1 MLVPSEVADHARD
14 LRSEV
19 LTELLLTAIAIAD
32 DLLVTTVLARCLVV
46 QPTDLLLVFLRD
58 SVHAANAG
66 AVASIVVE
74 VSVLVE
80 VILVLVLWH
89 DVLDVLPWVIDWGLW
104 LWCWCGRGVLLVVVE
119 VDTVGVVL
127 LADRGLRRT
136 APDSSRVGRTPFVME
151 CVSRVCWLLVRGT
164 LPRVSRLRLSR
175 LVSYA
180 PVERVSCIGRLLINR
195 ALPRVGRAKVIL

>member
-1 MLVPSEVADHARD
+1 MVPSEVSDHARD

-19 LTELLLTAIAIAD
+19 LTELLLAAIAIAD

-58 SVHAANAG
+58 GVHATNAG
-66 AVASIVVE
+66 AVAPIVVE

-89 DVLDVLPWVIDWGLW
+89 DVLDVLPRVIDWGLW
-104 LWCWCGRGVLLVVVE
+104 LWLWGGRGVLLVVVE
-119 VDTVGVVL
+119 VNAVWVVL
-127 LADRGLRRT
+127 LADRGLGWST
-136 APDSSRVGRTPFVME
+136 PDSSRVSRAPFVME
-151 CVSRVCWLLVRGT
+151 CVSRICWLLVDGT

-175 LVSYA
+175 LVNYA
-180 PVERVSCIGRLLINR
+180 PVERVSCIGWLLINS
-195 ALPRVGRAKVIL
+195 ALPRVGLAKVIL